1 MSRPTTFSGFMTS
14 LVVFCPACLWLAVC
28 LPAYAEANYCLAPEP
43 PYLPTT
49 QEEADDYGDLVA
61 LDAEAYFLA
70 VEDYLNCMVL
80 ERERATEDTKR
91 FIEAYTAY
99 LNSFRQ

>member
-1 MSRPTTFSGFMTS
+1 MTRLVTFSFFIIS
-14 LVVFCPACLWLAVC
+14 PVVICSAFFVFLGIAA
-28 LPAYAEANYCLAPEP
+28 AYAELGYCLAPEP

-61 LDAEAYFLA
+61 LDAEAYFRA